1 MGAFGSMTKL
11 PDWLGGKRIMGKGG
25 VELTEVVDPL
35 KQAVASPLSAFLA
48 NQVGKG
54 LPRYTETTGQPL
66 TAELDPSA
74 YSTYQNFLS
83 VSPSEWYTKGVEEP
97 TLKAMREEIPLIE
110 EGWAGGLRGSGRFRD
125 VEDYMQDTATT
136 LAEGRYQA
144 ELQIPQAQFEM
155 AGKYKGMQDVDYAK
169 NYADW
174 YQSLPENNPVLGQ
187 AMSFL
192 GGPTGTDVLA
202 RYELPMWEKIMSWI
216 IQGAKAGAQM
226 AAAG

>member
-1 MGAFGSMTKL
+1 MGWFSN
-11 PDWLGGKRIMGKGG
+11 IFKGNKK
-25 VELTEVVDPL
+25 EEIVDPL

-54 LPRYTETTGQPL
+54 LPRYTEATGQPL
-66 TAELDPSA
+66 TAELDPTA

-155 AGKYKGMQDVDYAK
+155 AGKYKEMQDVDYAK

-187 AMSFL
+187 AMAFL

-202 RYELPMWEKIMSWI
+202 RYETPMWEKIIGWI
-216 IQGAKAGAQM
+216 IQGAKTGSQM
-226 AAAG
+226 AAMG